1 MSVSL
6 EEIEIYC
13 NKLLSSDSFKDYCP
27 NGLQV
32 AGANKISKIVT
43 GVTACQQLLDSAV
56 SVGADL
62 ILTHHGYFWRGEDQ
76 RVVSIKKNRL
86 KTLLVNDISLLAY
99 HLPLDAHAIYGNNVQ
114 LAKLMGWQVTSG
126 MDAPIG
132 ESIVLLGELQ
142 QAMSA
147 AELACQIGQ
156 KLNREPLYIEGHNR
170 PIKKIAFCTGAAQSY
185 IEQVASFGVDAF
197 ISGEISEQTV
207 HLARELGINYFAAGH
222 HATESFGV
230 QALGEHLAE
239 KYDLEHQFID
249 VPNPV

>member
-132 ESIVLLGELQ
+132 ESNVL
-142 QAMSA
+142 
-147 AELACQIGQ
+147 
-156 KLNREPLYIEGHNR
+156 
-170 PIKKIAFCTGAAQSY
+170 
-185 IEQVASFGVDAF
+185 
-197 ISGEISEQTV
+197 
-207 HLARELGINYFAAGH
+207 
-222 HATESFGV
+222 
-230 QALGEHLAE
+230 
-239 KYDLEHQFID
+239 
-249 VPNPV
+249 